1 MFRLTLNKLFFTA
14 LEDSRLREKELREEL
29 AQTEDA
35 RQSTFDKYVELK
47 QKYAGPALKQYVYIS
62 NYYMY

>member
-14 LEDSRLREKELREEL
+14 LEDSRLREKELRDEL

-47 QKYAGPALKQYVYIS
+47 QKYAGPA
-62 NYYMY
+62 

>member
-1 MFRLTLNKLFFTA
+1 M
-14 LEDSRLREKELREEL
+14 REKELREEL

-47 QKYAGPALKQYVYIS
+47 QKYAGPARNSFKMESYFTIFEE
-62 NYYMY
+62 